1 MKRSAC
7 SLLIGLS
14 ATLVAGVCYAGTNYT
29 VETVQFP
36 GDTFTQLLGINNT
49 DTIAGFHGAAVAEG
63 FTLML
68 PASYGLLDYPGSS
81 QSMVTAINNTGTVA
95 GIYVDAGGTSHG
107 FTYSGGTFTTV
118 DQPGTV
124 FNQALGINDFNTT
137 VGYSSATDPSG
148 ATGETAYSQHGGT
161 FTNINALLPSNQ
173 NSQAVGINNAGNIVG
188 FYVSGSDNIGFL
200 DVGGSIST
208 IDPFGSTTAQALGI
222 NSSGEIVGFYL
233 DGGGTSHGFTDIGGH
248 FTSFDAPGAMDTVIN
263 GINAQGQLVGFY
275 LDASGNTDGFVATPV
290 PLPASNWLLLGGVGS
305 LALIRRRDKALT

>member
-1 MKRSAC
+1 
-7 SLLIGLS
+7 
-14 ATLVAGVCYAGTNYT
+14 
-29 VETVQFP
+29 
-36 GDTFTQLLGINNT
+36 
-49 DTIAGFHGAAVAEG
+49 
-63 FTLML
+63 ML

-222 NSSGEIVGFYL
+222 NSPAKSSASTSTAAAPHTVLPTLADTSRASTPRRHGHG
-233 DGGGTSHGFTDIGGH
+233 DQRHQRSRATGG
-248 FTSFDAPGAMDTVIN
+248 
-263 GINAQGQLVGFY
+263 L
-275 LDASGNTDGFVATPV
+275 
-290 PLPASNWLLLGGVGS
+290 LP
-305 LALIRRRDKALT
+305 